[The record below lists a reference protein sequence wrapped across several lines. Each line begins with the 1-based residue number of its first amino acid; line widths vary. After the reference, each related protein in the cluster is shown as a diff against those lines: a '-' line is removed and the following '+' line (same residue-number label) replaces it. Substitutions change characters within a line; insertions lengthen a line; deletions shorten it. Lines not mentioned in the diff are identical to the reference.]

1 MRTAAAEHYR
11 AVQMVKTLT
20 QRLEQE
26 QKKLLDF
33 QVRWDAGRS
42 FNAGRNN
49 QTACSR
55 TVMTLPAGLQEKYK
69 IRVKNEAA
77 PADSLQ
83 PSRGTQGVL
92 TEKPA

>member
-1 MRTAAAEHYR
+1 
-11 AVQMVKTLT
+11 MVITLT

-26 QKKLLDF
+26 RKKLLDF
-33 QVRWDAGRS
+33 QVRLDSTVIKSTWAGQRD
-42 FNAGRNN
+42 R
-49 QTACSR
+49 
-55 TVMTLPAGLQEKYK
+55 MLPGCLDPRRGLQEKYK